1 MASSASSFHDDVLKA
16 SFHWLSQQLSEEAHG
31 TSITLLQSPT
41 EAEQWKHDLLHQLTT
56 PPSIY
61 CAVVDVIT
69 SNTLDDHQCSFQY
82 VFKVLARKGVF
93 LDECDDMIVTE
104 TTLANFSPF
113 NILAHQTLI
122 NAIMKLYIT
131 ASIAIPS
138 VICEIRRIASFT
150 PSKELPTSS
159 NEALLL
165 WIRKICSCNITKFKK
180 ESSLHTLPAYFTSS
194 DVIEVVKDG
203 QSLAQLLLYYFP
215 NNVKWSDFHW
225 SLSQLSEDKSLHNL
239 TVVNTMVSL
248 NTPVKCHIDPH
259 LMLLNDHV
267 VSNTTTITAL
277 QFNVLVFLSTL
288 FVYVKQSYL
297 LTSESSKKPSSESF
311 NSRVS
316 PGNILSKRKEI
327 QKGVL
332 SASKPPSRY
341 LARRN
346 SSDVLMHALSDSSL
360 CQNHGSLSS
369 TPSSVSLIDYNKRSN
384 VEKPNNGYS
393 DLTGDS
399 GSKYIKQQITASS
412 ENLKMAQF
420 ESHTSLRLKRPPS
433 GRMPKECFED
443 NATKLAT
450 HGSAHTS
457 YLTSVSSTT
466 SINSDSETAQCFNQK
481 EDKSMEKFEN
491 SLLVNH
497 SRNLSNDHQFQ
508 PTAIIAD
515 PSSYQWLLK
524 TLALHGVTLETDPGC
539 RDKEQD
545 SIQEATLAMNKRCH
559 TADGLRSEGTQKLPH
574 VYRVNSANES
584 LQVSRIAR
592 LNIKHVPNS
601 TPSLYQDDSTK
612 AAEVSSGEVV
622 NSAHEQD
629 NFNHT
634 SDEVTPESI
643 SDSTFV
649 KPATQQNLQSREYSG
664 NNLESSNI
672 VVAQTANTVDIP
684 GSDNGACD
692 DAAIADK
699 TYSLSSESCSDV
711 ADIDQVTDSD
721 ATQLQT
727 VQLDVFPEEE
737 MEKPESQP
745 ARTSDDNMQLVAMAC
760 YETVMEMVKCDDS
773 LPLDSD
779 KVKSHDS
786 SGVEKLQQSKPVS
799 LDIFLEEETR
809 IPQPKLSRPQ
819 DADANM
825 QHVAMVCYETVM
837 EMVRSD
843 DILSSFMSDSQ
854 HDGNNISAHPPLLEK
869 QHLHNQQK
877 DSQDGH
883 VAVHHSDVVNIMSSH
898 DGDVTKQVDH
908 PSNVQ
913 PSSQAKQ
920 HSEGGDNV
928 ELLLSDDDTVDSL
941 QQVVVTDVRSNT
953 DGGLLQAMPRS
964 QVAVTEN
971 MTPSDKYDAT
981 VVVNKKPPQGSS
993 YQPKDSVSASPFSV
1007 FIDISDSK
1015 DKEQQLRVLES
1026 RRQKI
1031 KMHLMER
1038 DRARTKKKDRATHK
1052 QDLGDSQSLQTARMD
1067 SVQRTVL
1074 KDAGN
1079 KNSQP
1084 LVTTSEEGHVLHFT
1098 LGAHP
1103 TLPSPDVP
1111 NIVNIASSTIPTIAT
1126 TSQPVAVPYSGPQC
1140 YVQPSIK
1147 SNKKII
1153 SNAISHICLA
1163 GAVNT
1168 DARQKVIQIL
1178 DNSPANNF
1186 LVLFR
1191 DQIGCKFRGIYI
1203 CDDEKV
1209 LKIYGAGPKV
1219 VTNSMISRVFKY
1231 NSGTREFHQIPSA
1244 RISKAIDAFTLHHY
1258 IWELAKSKKQNL

>member
-1 MASSASSFHDDVLKA
+1 ML
-16 SFHWLSQQLSEEAHG
+16 
-31 TSITLLQSPT
+31 I
-41 EAEQWKHDLLHQLTT
+41 
-56 PPSIY
+56 I
-61 CAVVDVIT
+61 
-69 SNTLDDHQCSFQY
+69 
-82 VFKVLARKGVF
+82 VF
-93 LDECDDMIVTE
+93 T
-104 TTLANFSPF
+104 
-113 NILAHQTLI
+113 
-122 NAIMKLYIT
+122 
-131 ASIAIPS
+131 
-138 VICEIRRIASFT
+138 
-150 PSKELPTSS
+150 
-159 NEALLL
+159 
-165 WIRKICSCNITKFKK
+165 
-180 ESSLHTLPAYFTSS
+180 
-194 DVIEVVKDG
+194 
-203 QSLAQLLLYYFP
+203 
-215 NNVKWSDFHW
+215 
-225 SLSQLSEDKSLHNL
+225 
-239 TVVNTMVSL
+239 
-248 NTPVKCHIDPH
+248 HID
-259 LMLLNDHV
+259 
-267 VSNTTTITAL
+267 
-277 QFNVLVFLSTL
+277 
-288 FVYVKQSYL
+288 
-297 LTSESSKKPSSESF
+297 
-311 NSRVS
+311 
-316 PGNILSKRKEI
+316 
-327 QKGVL
+327 
-332 SASKPPSRY
+332 
-341 LARRN
+341 
-346 SSDVLMHALSDSSL
+346 
-360 CQNHGSLSS
+360 
-369 TPSSVSLIDYNKRSN
+369 
-384 VEKPNNGYS
+384 
-393 DLTGDS
+393 
-399 GSKYIKQQITASS
+399 
-412 ENLKMAQF
+412 
-420 ESHTSLRLKRPPS
+420 
-433 GRMPKECFED
+433 
-443 NATKLAT
+443 
-450 HGSAHTS
+450 
-457 YLTSVSSTT
+457 
-466 SINSDSETAQCFNQK
+466 
-481 EDKSMEKFEN
+481 
-491 SLLVNH
+491 
-497 SRNLSNDHQFQ
+497 
-508 PTAIIAD
+508 
-515 PSSYQWLLK
+515 
-524 TLALHGVTLETDPGC
+524 
-539 RDKEQD
+539 
-545 SIQEATLAMNKRCH
+545 
-559 TADGLRSEGTQKLPH
+559 
-574 VYRVNSANES
+574 
-584 LQVSRIAR
+584 
-592 LNIKHVPNS
+592 S

-649 KPATQQNLQSREYSG
+649 KPSTQQNLQSREYSG

-993 YQPKDSVSASPFSV
+993 
-1007 FIDISDSK
+1007 
-1015 DKEQQLRVLES
+1015 
-1026 RRQKI
+1026 
-1031 KMHLMER
+1031 
-1038 DRARTKKKDRATHK
+1038 
-1052 QDLGDSQSLQTARMD
+1052 
-1067 SVQRTVL
+1067 
-1074 KDAGN
+1074 
-1079 KNSQP
+1079 
-1084 LVTTSEEGHVLHFT
+1084 
-1098 LGAHP
+1098 
-1103 TLPSPDVP
+1103 
-1111 NIVNIASSTIPTIAT
+1111 
-1126 TSQPVAVPYSGPQC
+1126 
-1140 YVQPSIK
+1140 
-1147 SNKKII
+1147 
-1153 SNAISHICLA
+1153 
-1163 GAVNT
+1163 
-1168 DARQKVIQIL
+1168 
-1178 DNSPANNF
+1178 
-1186 LVLFR
+1186 
-1191 DQIGCKFRGIYI
+1191 CK
-1203 CDDEKV
+1203 
-1209 LKIYGAGPKV
+1209 
-1219 VTNSMISRVFKY
+1219 
-1231 NSGTREFHQIPSA
+1231 
-1244 RISKAIDAFTLHHY
+1244 
-1258 IWELAKSKKQNL
+1258 